1 VFGSTISTDRN
12 VVFGVHTSM
21 NYQWS
26 ANTGSLAIGV
36 CTEEDAARKRIRN
49 SKWCLLTMSIGF
61 TRELTQSLSLLRLH
75 VKIYSTN
82 VDDDLNGEWFMDSYA
97 DCLILTDCSAVH
109 VGTNCDH
116 REQSNARKRTS

>member
-1 VFGSTISTDRN
+1 MTD
-12 VVFGVHTSM
+12 
-21 NYQWS
+21 QWL

-49 SKWCLLTMSIGF
+49 SKWCLLIMSIGF

-75 VKIYSTN
+75 VTIYSTN
-82 VDDDLNGEWFMDSYA
+82 VDDDINGEWFMDSYA

-109 VGTNCDH
+109 RGTSCDH
-116 REQSNARKRTS
+116 REQSMSKPVGRDNRNQ